1 MSQPTVKMADYK
13 RNQNNEKRR
22 KLVSKKGKKNN
33 KTELTR
39 IQKLFSFSIT
49 PKDISIMMKQNPD
62 SKDTSTIN
70 SWKQLFHLKD
80 DGLHYDRS

>member
-33 KTELTR
+33 KAELTR
-39 IQKLFSFSIT
+39 IQKLFSFNIT

>member
-39 IQKLFSFSIT
+39 IQKLFSFNIT

-80 DGLHYDRS
+80 DGLHCDRS